1 MRMSRTSLIAAFAAA
16 LALLGL
22 VAPASARTTQAEFRA
37 VPGGFSFETPIIGR
51 FDQGSLQRG
60 YKVYAEVCSAC
71 HSMDLMYY
79 RNLCQQN
86 GPFYDPKHPN
96 PNDAP
101 ICKSIA
107 SSIKVPDID
116 PDTGDSIQRPA
127 TPADAFH
134 NPYPNKAAAAAGNGG
149 AAPPD
154 LSVMAR
160 AREGGPLYIF
170 NILTGYRDAP
180 AGLTVA
186 DGKYYNAYF
195 PGDLGSAWSGPKD
208 KVPQGGVI
216 SMPLQLTDGRVT
228 FDDGTPSTADQE
240 AKDVATFLAWA
251 AEPKQTERKE
261 AGLAVM
267 IYLIGLAGV
276 LYLSYRR
283 IWKNVAH

>member
-1 MRMSRTSLIAAFAAA
+1 MSRNTLIAAFTAA
-16 LALLGL
+16 LAMLAIA
-22 VAPASARTTQAEFRA
+22 APASARSTQAEFRP

-71 HSMDLMYY
+71 HSMNLVYY

-96 PNDAP
+96 PNEAP
-101 ICKSIA
+101 VCKAIA

-116 PDTGDSIQRPA
+116 PDTGDAIQRPA
-127 TPADAFH
+127 TPADHFRD
-134 NPYPNKAAAAAGNGG
+134 PYPNKEAAAAGNGG

-160 AREGGPLYIF
+160 AREGEAHYIF
-170 NILTGYRDAP
+170 NILTGYRAAP
-180 AGLTVA
+180 AGMTVPA
-186 DGKYYNAYF
+186 GKYYNPIM
-195 PGDLGSAWSGPKD
+195 PGDMGS
-208 KVPQGGVI
+208 
-216 SMPLQLTDGRVT
+216 SMPANFQGPPPPGGFIAMPFQLTPNRVS
-228 FDDGTPSTADQE
+228 FDDGTPSTTDQQ

-261 AGLAVM
+261 AGMAVM
-267 IYLIGLAGV
+267 LYLIGLAGI